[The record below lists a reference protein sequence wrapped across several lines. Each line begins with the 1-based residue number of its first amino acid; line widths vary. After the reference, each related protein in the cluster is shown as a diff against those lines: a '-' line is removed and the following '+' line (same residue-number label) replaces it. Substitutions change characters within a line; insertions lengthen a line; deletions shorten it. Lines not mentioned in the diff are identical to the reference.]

1 MKRLLS
7 FVVVAV
13 MLVSF
18 SGCAT
23 IFRGPNQQVGLNAS
37 TPGAEVF
44 IDGQKVGVT
53 PMKLSLKTDKQY
65 TITFKKAGFKD
76 ATYRL
81 TNRVGALWVVLD
93 VLAGLLPLIVD
104 ISTGA
109 WYEFETTDVNVT
121 LEPGTLNT
129 VDPAP
134 REYRQLLLSH

>member
-1 MKRLLS
+1 VKRLLS
-7 FVVVAV
+7 LVVVAV

-23 IFRGPNQQVGLNAS
+23 IFRGPNQLVGLNAS

-44 IDGQKVGVT
+44 LDGLKVGVT
-53 PMKLSLKTDKQY
+53 PLKLSLKTDRQY

-76 ATYRL
+76 TTYRL
-81 TNRVGALWVVLD
+81 TNRVGTLWVVLD
-93 VLAGLLPLIVD
+93 VITGLIPLIVD

-121 LEPGTLNT
+121 LEPGAMNA

-134 REYRQLLLSH
+134 RDYSEFLQK

>member
-13 MLVSF
+13 LLVSF

-23 IFRGPNQQVGLNAS
+23 IFRGPNQQVSLNAS
-37 TPGAEVF
+37 MAGAEVF

-53 PMKLSLKTDKQY
+53 PLKLSLKTDKQY
-65 TITFKKAGFKD
+65 TVTFKKAGFKD
-76 ATYRL
+76 TTYRL
-81 TNRVGALWVVLD
+81 TNRVGTLWVVLD
-93 VLAGLLPLIVD
+93 VLSGLIPLIVD

-121 LEPGTLNT
+121 LEPGTLNS

-134 REYRQLLLSH
+134 RDYSQLLLSR